1 MPSQSLAIPVSLF
14 AALVF
19 IIVSSPVTYK
29 WTNTVTTG
37 VLKLRLS
44 DAAGNPNNV
53 GLVVHALVFFLAMWG
68 FTRMN
73 RV

>member
-1 MPSQSLAIPVSLF
+1 MPSLAIPVSLF

-29 WTNTVTTG
+29 ATNSLTSSVIK
-37 VLKLRLS
+37 VRLS

-53 GLVVHALVFFLAMWG
+53 GLVTHALVFFLAMWG
-68 FTRMN
+68 FTKMN
-73 RV
+73 KV

>member
-1 MPSQSLAIPVSLF
+1 MPSLAVPVSLF

-29 WTNTVTTG
+29 ATNGVTNS

-68 FTRMN
+68 FARMN
-73 RV
+73 KL

>member
-1 MPSQSLAIPVSLF
+1 MPSLAIPVSLF

-29 WTNTVTTG
+29 ATNSVTSG
-37 VLKLRLS
+37 FKLRLS
-44 DAAGNPNNV
+44 DSAGNPNNV

-68 FTRMN
+68 FARMN
-73 RV
+73 KV

>member
-1 MPSQSLAIPVSLF
+1 MPSLAIPVSLF

-29 WTNTVTTG
+29 ATNSLTTSLIK
-37 VLKLRLS
+37 VRLS

-68 FTRMN
+68 FTKMN
-73 RV
+73 KV